1 MKLESKTSE
10 INFRFV
16 CYSFLLILFSITS
29 FISAQSLFGV
39 KICIDPGHGGHD
51 PANDRY
57 IPQTGFWESDGN
69 FGKAL
74 FLRDLLEDL
83 GAIVILTRLGNDD
96 GNDISLSARRAIANS
111 NNVDYFHS
119 IHSNGFNGQSNYTL
133 MLFNG
138 TDGSPTWTMAKQM
151 GAIMS
156 PKIQQA
162 NRTTANYNRGDVSF
176 LGFNLGVLNG
186 TNMPA
191 TLSEGSFHDYIPE
204 SWRLR
209 NDVYRKHEAWAIT
222 RAFLQYFNGGNLQT
236 GVVAGILRDPL
247 TTVPYYYIS
256 STGDAKKPLNQIQ
269 VTLQPGNKTYI
280 GDDYNN
286 GFFIFDSL
294 APGAYKVYYQADDY
308 LLDSSSVN
316 IIANTTVFADKNMQ
330 LVPNPNAP
338 TIVSNT
344 PQIGSAGI
352 SLLENIELQFDIR
365 MNTSSVESAFS
376 TTPPTSGTFTW
387 SNDDKNLLF
396 NPSSMLQPGVEY
408 EVVVANSAETVF
420 GVSIAQEFS
429 FTFTT
434 RSKLKLLS
442 KYPDINSTDI
452 SPTVEIRLEFDAPIN
467 QQSLAGTIGIYDQAS
482 NELSVFVDLS
492 AFQYGEIIFEPQN
505 SLDNNSTYQIRLLSG
520 ISDIEGLSLGEDI
533 FIDFQ
538 TEQYGYTNGTILDD
552 LDVIGTWQEPEQS
565 VTSAGID
572 PASTNFTISNER
584 YVLGSKA
591 GKLIYEF
598 NDSAGVCRIN
608 NTTPIAIG
616 TSANSNF
623 GMWIFGDLSYNE
635 IEYWFIDAGS
645 NNVEV
650 FIDTIDWTG
659 WKMKYLPIGDI
670 QGTGEKQFHSMVI
683 NQTENGSLTGKLYFD
698 GIQSEVVTSIDKN
711 ENTIVTEYELF
722 QNYPNPFNP
731 STVIRYNLPETG
743 LVNIKIFD
751 VLGNEITTLLN
762 DEKNAG
768 SHSVEFN
775 ASNFASGVYI
785 YKISSGSFVSI
796 KKMMLLK

>member
-1 MKLESKTSE
+1 MKLENKIME
-10 INFRFV
+10 LNLKFLK
-16 CYSFLLILFSITS
+16 YSFLLLLIFITS
-29 FISAQSLFGV
+29 TSSAQSLFGV

-138 TDGSPTWTMAKQM
+138 TDSSPTWVDAKQM

-156 PKIQQA
+156 PKIQQT

-256 STGDAKKPLNQIQ
+256 STSDAKKPLNQIQ
-269 VTLQPGNKTYI
+269 VTLQPGNIVYN

-286 GFFIFDSL
+286 GFYLFDSL
-294 APGAYKVYYQADDY
+294 APGTYTVYFEADDY

-316 IIANTTVFADKNMQ
+316 VLANSTVFADKNMQ

-338 TIVSNT
+338 TVLSYT
-344 PQIGSAGI
+344 PVMGEEGI
-352 SLLENIELQFDIR
+352 SLLENIEVQFDIR

-376 TTPPTSGTFTW
+376 TTPPTSGSFTW
-387 SNDDKNLLF
+387 TNDDKNLLF
-396 NPSSMLQPGVEY
+396 NPSSTLEPGGEY
-408 EVVVANSAETVF
+408 VVTIANTAETVF
-420 GVSIAQEFS
+420 GVPLAQEFTFS
-429 FTFTT
+429 FTT
-434 RSKLKLLS
+434 RSSLSLLKT
-442 KYPDINSTDI
+442 YPDFNSSDI
-452 SPTVEIRLEFDAPIN
+452 SPTVEIRLKFDAPIN
-467 QQSLAGTIGIYDQAS
+467 QQSLAGTIGIYDQAN
-482 NELSVFVDLS
+482 NELSVFVDLT
-492 AFQYGEIIFEPQN
+492 AFQNGEIIFESQSP
-505 SLDNNSTYQIRLLSG
+505 LDNNAIYQIRLLSG

-552 LDVIGTWQEPEQS
+552 LEVIGTWQEPEQS
-565 VTSAGID
+565 GNSAGID
-572 PASTNFTISNER
+572 PAATNFTISSDRN
-584 YVLGSKA
+584 VLGSKA
-591 GKLIYEF
+591 GKLTYTF
-598 NDSAGVCRIN
+598 VDSAGVCRIN
-608 NTTPIAIG
+608 NTTPIALG
-616 TSANSNF
+616 TSASSNF

-635 IEYWFIDAGS
+635 IEYWFTDAGS

-650 FIDTIDWTG
+650 LIDTIDWTG

-670 QGTGEKQFHSMVI
+670 PGTGEKQFHSIVI
-683 NQTENGSLTGKLYFD
+683 NQTENGSLAGKLYFD
-698 GIQSEVVTSIDKN
+698 GIQSEVVTSVDN
-711 ENTIVTEYELF
+711 NGNTIVTEYELF

-731 STVIRYNLPETG
+731 STVIKYNLPETG
-743 LVNIKIFD
+743 LVNIKIYD
-751 VLGNEITTLLN
+751 ILGNEISTLLN

-768 SHSVEFN
+768 SHTVEFN
-775 ASNFASGVYI
+775 ASNFASGVYF

-796 KKMMLLK
+796 RKMMLLK

>member
-1 MKLESKTSE
+1 MKLKIKTNE
-10 INFRFV
+10 VNFRNV
-16 CYSFLLILFSITS
+16 RYTMLLLIFVISSIS
-29 FISAQSLFGV
+29 SAQSLFGV

-57 IPQTGFWESDGN
+57 IPETGFWESDGN

-74 FLRDLLEDL
+74 FLKDLLEDL
-83 GAIVILTRLGNDD
+83 GATVILTRLGNDD

-138 TDGSPTWTMAKQM
+138 TDSNPTWVDAKQM

-156 PKIQQA
+156 PKIQQVH
-162 NRTTANYNRGDVSF
+162 RTTANYNRGDVSF

-209 NDVYRKHEAWAIT
+209 NDVYRKHEAWGIT
-222 RAFLQYFNGGNLQT
+222 RAFLQYFSAGNLQT
-236 GVVAGILRDPL
+236 GIIAGILRDPL
-247 TTVPYYYIS
+247 TTVPYYYIA

-269 VTLQPGNKTYI
+269 VTLVPGNKTYT

-294 APGAYKVYYQADDY
+294 TPGAYKLYYQADDY

-316 IIANTTVFADKNMQ
+316 VVANSTVFADKNMQ

-338 TIVSNT
+338 TVLSYT
-344 PQIGSAGI
+344 PSMGEEGI
-352 SLLENIELQFDIR
+352 SLLENIEVQFDIR

-376 TTPPTSGTFTW
+376 TTPPTSGSFTW
-387 SNDDKNLLF
+387 TNDDKNLLY
-396 NPSSMLQPGVEY
+396 NPSSALDPGVEY
-408 EVVVANSAETVF
+408 VVTVANTAETVF
-420 GVSIAQEFS
+420 GISLAQEFTFS
-429 FTFTT
+429 FTT
-434 RSKLKLLS
+434 RSSLSLLKT
-442 KYPDINSTDI
+442 YPDFNSFDI
-452 SPTVEIRLEFDAPIN
+452 SPTVEIRLKFDAPIN
-467 QQSLAGTIGIYDQAS
+467 QQSLAGTIGIYDQAN
-482 NELSVFVDLS
+482 NELSVFVDLT
-492 AFQYGEIIFEPQN
+492 AFQNGEIIFETQN
-505 SLDNNSTYQIRLLSG
+505 PLDNNSTYQIRLLSG

-552 LDVIGTWQEPEQS
+552 LEVIGTWQEPEQTGSS
-565 VTSAGID
+565 VGID

-591 GKLIYEF
+591 GKLTYEF
-598 NDSAGVCRIN
+598 VDSAGVCRIN
-608 NTTPIAIG
+608 NTIPIAIG
-616 TSANSNF
+616 TNAGSNF
-623 GMWIFGDLSYNE
+623 GIWVFGDLSYNE
-635 IEYWFIDAGS
+635 IEYWFTDAGS
-645 NNVEV
+645 NNIEV
-650 FIDTIDWTG
+650 LVDTINWTG

-698 GIQSEVVTSIDKN
+698 GIQSEVVTSVDEN
-711 ENTIVTEYELF
+711 GNTIITNYELF

-731 STVIRYNLPETG
+731 STVIRYNLPEPG

-768 SHSVEFN
+768 SHTVEFN
-775 ASNFASGVYI
+775 AGNFASGVYF